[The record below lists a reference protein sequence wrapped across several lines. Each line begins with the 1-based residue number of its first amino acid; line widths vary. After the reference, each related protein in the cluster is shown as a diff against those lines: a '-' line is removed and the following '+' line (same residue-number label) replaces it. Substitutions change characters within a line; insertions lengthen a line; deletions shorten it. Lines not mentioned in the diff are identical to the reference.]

1 MAASAQGTGLDRV
14 AADDAAGGVA
24 MERQA
29 ELIAREKAKSGFR
42 GKVNAK
48 CIECI
53 YDQHSGTGTWRQQVE
68 ACTAVKCPLYDV
80 RPTSS
85 ASDEAEE

>member
-1 MAASAQGTGLDRV
+1 MDR
-14 AADDAAGGVA
+14 
-24 MERQA
+24 RQ
-29 ELIAREKAKSGFR
+29 ELIKRESDKPGFR

-53 YDQHSGTGTWRQQVE
+53 YDNELAGNGTWRQQTE
-68 ACTAVKCPLYDV
+68 DCTATGCPLYSI

-85 ASDEAEE
+85 VSEGE

>member
-1 MAASAQGTGLDRV
+1 MTITTNTQ
-14 AADDAAGGVA
+14 
-24 MERQA
+24 ERRDQ
-29 ELIAREKAKSGFR
+29 LIANNVKKPGMR

-53 YDQHSGTGTWRQQVE
+53 YEPDAGTGTWRQQVE
-68 ACTAVKCPLYDV
+68 GCTSATCPLYDI

-85 ASDEAEE
+85 GDKQ

>member
-1 MAASAQGTGLDRV
+1 MSRDTRR
-14 AADDAAGGVA
+14 
-24 MERQA
+24 E
-29 ELIAREKAKSGFR
+29 ELIQMQANKAGFR

-53 YDQHSGTGTWRQQVE
+53 YDPYSTGNWRKQVE
-68 ACTAVKCPLYDV
+68 KCTCLACPLYSI

-85 ASDEAEE
+85 VDVDQEGQP